1 MEKKVIPHLRFK
13 NYKSVIF
20 TQNSIVF
27 NEAKIHNYT
36 NFYEPI
42 LYKQII

>member
-1 MEKKVIPHLRFK
+1 MEKKVIPPLKFK
-13 NYKSVIF
+13 NYKKIIF
-20 TQNSIVF
+20 TQNSIIF

-42 LYKQII
+42 L